1 MSSTTLPEPSTHP
14 RRSAVPRRPIIDRQE
29 VAAVLRVADEYLQRH
44 KPASCELST
53 DPRQVQW
60 DAETGCW
67 FVVVTP
73 GGTDADDD
81 CHRAIS
87 DARMAIEMHY
97 PRFVQLVLYMP
108 DELRDANELVPHRRA
123 EQKS

>member
-1 MSSTTLPEPSTHP
+1 MSSTTLPESPARA

-44 KPASCELST
+44 KPAACDLST
-53 DPRQVQW
+53 NPRQVQW

-73 GGTDADDD
+73 GRTDAGDDY
-81 CHRAIS
+81 HSAIS
-87 DARMAIEMHY
+87 DARMAIEMDY

-108 DELRDANELVPHRRA
+108 DELRDANELVPR
-123 EQKS
+123 S